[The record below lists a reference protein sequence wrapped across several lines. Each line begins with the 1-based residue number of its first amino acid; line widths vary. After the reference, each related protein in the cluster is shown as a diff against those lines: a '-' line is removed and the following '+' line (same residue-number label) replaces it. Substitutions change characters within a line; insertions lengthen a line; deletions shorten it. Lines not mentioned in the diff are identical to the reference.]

1 MYYISI
7 SILKKYY
14 LVSYNDNGRQ
24 LQIPNAIKETQLK
37 LYDNNNSVIGYC
49 YLQSLPLTHIT
60 SLSRNYHYSKLSKC
74 TVYVAHANIIWI
86 LWYCIISQSFLS
98 RYYRIL

>member
-1 MYYISI
+1 M
-7 SILKKYY
+7 
-14 LVSYNDNGRQ
+14 VSYNDNGRQ

-74 TVYVAHANIIWI
+74 TVYVHHT
-86 LWYCIISQSFLS
+86 QTSFEYYDIVSYLNHFWVGITE
-98 RYYRIL
+98 YYRFQTTV